1 MAMHHGIK
9 LRHLRAFLAVADTGS
24 VTAAA
29 DRLGVSQPALSKTL
43 GELQTMLDGTLL
55 ERSGRRTVL
64 SHVGEGF
71 RRHALQALQ
80 HLDAGA
86 DAISVTGRTE
96 RVSVGVLPTV
106 AGRFFPDAALIYSE
120 LRPNSVIRTETGPH
134 AYLLDRLR
142 AGAIDLMVG
151 RMPASTEMPGLSFD
165 WLYDEDIVL
174 AARADHPLL
183 KGPARDAVARS
194 SLVIPPKG
202 AIIRRAV
209 DEYLFSI
216 GITKPDI
223 RIETVSLAM
232 ASQILAAS
240 NMLWF
245 ISRGVIARELAR
257 GTLATFAIDV
267 PYLSGAVGTTRRNE
281 GQQNPNL
288 AALLDVLHDLA
299 RNREQADRV
308 N

>member
-1 MAMHHGIK
+1 MVMHHGIK
-9 LRHLRAFLAVADTGS
+9 LRHLRAFLTVADTGS

-29 DRLGVSQPALSKTL
+29 DRIGVSQPALSKTL
-43 GELQTMLDGTLL
+43 SELQTMLDGTLL
-55 ERSGRRTVL
+55 ERSGRRTTL
-64 SHVGEGF
+64 SPIGERF

-86 DAISVTGRTE
+86 DAISLPRRTE

-106 AGRFFPDAALIYSE
+106 AGRFFPEAALDYSK
-120 LRPNSVIRTETGPH
+120 LRPNIVIRTETGPH

-151 RMPASTEMPGLSFD
+151 RMPASSEMPGLSFD

-183 KGPARDAVARS
+183 EISPRDAIARS

-209 DEYLFSI
+209 DEYLLSL
-216 GITKPDI
+216 GITEPDI

-232 ASQILAAS
+232 ACQILAAS
-240 NMLWF
+240 DMLWF
-245 ISRGVIARELAR
+245 ISRGVIDRELKR
-257 GTLATFAIDV
+257 GTLSTFHIDV

-281 GQQNPNL
+281 GQQEPNL
-288 AALLDVLHDLA
+288 AELLDVLHKLA
-299 RNREQADRV
+299 RNRGQTDGS
-308 N
+308 